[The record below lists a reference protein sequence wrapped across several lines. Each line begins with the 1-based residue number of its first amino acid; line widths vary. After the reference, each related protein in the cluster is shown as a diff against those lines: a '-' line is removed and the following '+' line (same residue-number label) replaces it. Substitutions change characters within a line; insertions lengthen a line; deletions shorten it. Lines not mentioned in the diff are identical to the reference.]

1 MAPQQIKQEFPRIF
15 RFITEKVSNLPPT
28 ATKITLSCLL
38 SFLLIIAITSQIFTL
53 RNNLKNL
60 SQINQERQNIQ
71 KEISYWK
78 QVSEEHK
85 SYADIYLK
93 IASLEYR
100 LGNTQSSSEFMKK
113 AFSINPDTEQGRVL
127 GEYIIR

>member
-100 LGNTQSSSEFMKK
+100 LGNTQSSSEFMEK